1 MNWPNHTDYQD
12 SIQNPQTCFQDDEL
26 RAGTITCDM
35 LGLPRVMSGNFASV
49 YEMNTA
55 SGRWAIRCFVRQVS
69 GQQARYTVLSKHLS
83 AVQLDSLV
91 KFEFI
96 PKGIRVR
103 SEWYPI
109 VKMQWVKGVPMQVY
123 VDEMYG
129 DAAAM
134 QKLAAQWRELLAGLR
149 THQIAH
155 GDLQHGNVMVT
166 PEGEFRLVDY
176 DGMYV
181 PGFGRG
187 RSPELG
193 HTNFQHPRRTPDY
206 YEVALDNFSALSIYL
221 SFLALA
227 HDPKLWN
234 KYFTGDNLIFVG
246 ADYQSPQNSKV
257 FKELKECGNEKI
269 QMLAG
274 LLEWCCLRPMA
285 LTPDFAETMKA
296 LDEGKLPVDL
306 AASTVAPVSTTPPDW
321 MKADEP
327 KPKPVESPV
336 ADASKPVTTSPWSG
350 SRASEPYPAQPVA
363 GTRPAPVAP
372 PNSAA
377 PLNIWAFAA
386 VAVALLTF
394 IPAFRVYAGIAASV
408 CGVIGFLKAQPP
420 MQWTRWLAALG
431 VLIGA
436 GMMVMGFLMVKPSPQ
451 NNTVET
457 IEEEEAAPTR
467 PPAAAAPATKN
478 AGSVIPAERLNAPVA
493 APVRPSVDFSR
504 ITPLGVLPGH
514 KAEVETVMFS
524 PDGRWLATGSLDETV
539 KVWEAQTGELKHTL
553 AGHTDGVASITFLP
567 DNRSLVTVALD
578 NSIRLWD
585 LNTGELKKTT
595 PDQQNSLWAIGVS
608 PDGKTLAGGVSNRR
622 IVRLLDFA
630 NGAVKRTLP
639 EQSSWV
645 RGVDFSPDSRWL
657 ATSCY
662 DDSVR
667 VWDLLSGEL
676 KQTFTIVSNTV
687 ESVAFS
693 STGTLLAAG
702 SESRTIKIF
711 ETASGKLQRTL
722 TGHLAEVRAVAFS
735 PDARFVISGS
745 ADKSVR
751 IWPVTVAA
759 PERALAGHTDAVIAV
774 AWSPNGQLA
783 ASAGA
788 DRTVRLWNVSSLK
801 P

>member
-12 SIQNPQTCFQDDEL
+12 SIQNPQICFQDEEL
-26 RAGTITCDM
+26 KAGTIACDM

-49 YEMNTA
+49 YELQTA
-55 SGRWAIRCFVRQVS
+55 TGRWAIRCFVRQVS
-69 GQQARYTVLSKHLS
+69 GQQARYSVLSKHLA
-83 AVQLDSLV
+83 AVSLDSLV

-103 SEWYPI
+103 AEWYPI

-123 VDEMYG
+123 VEDMYG
-129 DAAAM
+129 DAVVM
-134 QKLAAQWRELLAGLR
+134 QKLAVQWRELISGLR

-206 YEVALDNFSALSIYL
+206 YEIALDNFSALSIYL
-221 SFLALA
+221 SFIALA

-257 FKELKECGNEKI
+257 LKELKECGNEKVEL
-269 QMLAG
+269 LAK

-296 LDEGKLPVDL
+296 LDEGKLPIDL
-306 AASTVAPVSTTPPDW
+306 AATTVAPAPTTPPDW

-327 KPKPVESPV
+327 KPATPVGTTSSADV
-336 ADASKPVTTSPWSG
+336 AKPVTTSPWSG
-350 SRASEPYPAQPVA
+350 SRASEPYPTTVT
-363 GTRPAPVAP
+363 GTRPSPAVAP
-372 PNSAA
+372 APAA
-377 PLNIWAFAA
+377 PLNIFAFAS

-394 IPAFRVYAGIAASV
+394 VPAFRVYAGIVASV
-408 CGVIGFLKAQPP
+408 LGVVGFLKAQPLT
-420 MQWTRWLAALG
+420 QWTRWVAALG
-431 VLIGA
+431 ILLGA
-436 GMMVMGFLMVKPSPQ
+436 GMMAMGFMLVKPKP
-451 NNTVET
+451 NNTVVET
-457 IEEEEAAPTR
+457 IEEEPVS
-467 PPAAAAPATKN
+467 PKPAAPAANTSAKN
-478 AGSVIPAERLNAPVA
+478 TTAIPAERLNQPIA
-493 APVRPSVDFSR
+493 AAARPTIDFSR
-504 ITPLGVLPGH
+504 VTPLGVLPGH
-514 KAEVETVMFS
+514 KAEVEAITFS
-524 PDGRWLATGSLDETV
+524 PDGQWLATGSLDETV
-539 KVWEAQTGELKHTL
+539 KLWVAETGELKHTL
-553 AGHTDGVASITFLP
+553 PGHTDGVASITFLP

-578 NSIRLWD
+578 NSVRTWD
-585 LNTGELKKTT
+585 LNTGKLQKTT
-595 PDQQNSLWAIGVS
+595 PDQQNSLWTIGVS

-667 VWDLLSGEL
+667 VWELLSGEL

-702 SESRTIKIF
+702 AESRTIKIF
-711 ETASGKLQRTL
+711 ETATGKLQRTL

-735 PDARFVISGS
+735 PDGRFVISGS
-745 ADKSVR
+745 VDKSVR
-751 IWPVTVAA
+751 IWPMTVEA
-759 PERALAGHTDAVIAV
+759 PERTLTGHTDAVVAV
-774 AWSPNGQLA
+774 AWSANGQLA

-801 P
+801 